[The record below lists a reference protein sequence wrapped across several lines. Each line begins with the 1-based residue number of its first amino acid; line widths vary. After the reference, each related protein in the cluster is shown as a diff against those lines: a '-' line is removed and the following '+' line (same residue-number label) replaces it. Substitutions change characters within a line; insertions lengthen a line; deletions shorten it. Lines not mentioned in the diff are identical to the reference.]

1 MRRKDLYILIS
12 VLVCLFAVFI
22 FMTKN
27 TRFESTLIVCERSD
41 NKIRI
46 TYSKLDQAKQ
56 ISFITAGVEEK
67 KLNFTSK
74 SNDTFEF
81 SDNGSAYFIDLE
93 KSIASQIRKGE
104 TVFYQCK
111 KSQFK
116 M

>member
-1 MRRKDLYILIS
+1 MLTAIITDQHFGCRKNSDLFHNYFLQ
-12 VLVCLFAVFI
+12 FYEI
-22 FMTKN
+22 FFKN
-27 TRFESTLIVCERSD
+27 IED
-41 NKIRI
+41 NKIKI

-56 ISFITAGVEEK
+56 ISFSTAGVEEK
-67 KLNFTSK
+67 KLNFRSK

-81 SDNGSAYFIDLE
+81 SDNGSAYLIDLE